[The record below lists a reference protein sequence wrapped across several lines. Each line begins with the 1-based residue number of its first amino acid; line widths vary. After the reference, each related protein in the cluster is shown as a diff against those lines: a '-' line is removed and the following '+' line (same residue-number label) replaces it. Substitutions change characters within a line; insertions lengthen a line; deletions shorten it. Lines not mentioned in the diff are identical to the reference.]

1 MLTRNLCA
9 DQGLTNGAIGHVKA
23 IIYRE
28 DRLPPALPE
37 FVVVKFEDYKGQSC
51 LSNYPNCVAIAPVIH
66 SWRFGADVYSRE
78 QLPLTLGYAMTIH
91 KCQGLTMRQV
101 WIDTQQGTWA
111 PEMLYVGLSRVRKLS
126 DLIIEP
132 FSFDYVANLKQ
143 AKSYQQ
149 RLQEEKRLKILYKQ
163 TKEKWNLGSHF
174 ERDEMNVD
182 V

>member
-1 MLTRNLCA
+1 MVA
-9 DQGLTNGAIGHVKA
+9 
-23 IIYRE
+23 E
-28 DRLPPALPE
+28 
-37 FVVVKFEDYKGQSC
+37 FEDFKGQSC
-51 LSNYPNCVAIAPVIH
+51 LSNYPHCVAIAPVTH

-111 PEMLYVGLSRVRKLS
+111 PEMLYVGLSRVRKFS

-132 FSFDYVANLKQ
+132 FGFDYVANLRQ
-143 AKSYQQ
+143 AKSYKQ
-149 RLQEEKRLKILYKQ
+149 RLEEEKRLQGLYKQ
-163 TKEKWNLGSHF
+163 TKENWNLEIYF
-174 ERDEMNVD
+174 EIDEMNVD